1 MQREAPVIEDIRNL
15 RAGSTRD
22 RRPRDRNK
30 PVAETRTSVARRVAV
45 AAAVVILCGCAGSRV
60 ADTRVEPSEY
70 CVPASELRDW
80 RPLDELNVIL
90 FATGSRAYRVE
101 LAWPATGLMGDVM
114 IGVYDRD
121 GWICPDDAVIVDG
134 ATPEV
139 VPIRWMKL
147 LSDEELEDLEMRYA
161 TTGDEPAV
169 IHVVDRLPRGSG
181 RFSRQ

>member
-1 MQREAPVIEDIRNL
+1 
-15 RAGSTRD
+15 
-22 RRPRDRNK
+22 
-30 PVAETRTSVARRVAV
+30 
-45 AAAVVILCGCAGSRV
+45 
-60 ADTRVEPSEY
+60 
-70 CVPASELRDW
+70 
-80 RPLDELNVIL
+80 
-90 FATGSRAYRVE
+90 
-101 LAWPATGLMGDVM
+101 MGDVM

-121 GWICPDDAVIVDG
+121 GWICPDDAVIVDS